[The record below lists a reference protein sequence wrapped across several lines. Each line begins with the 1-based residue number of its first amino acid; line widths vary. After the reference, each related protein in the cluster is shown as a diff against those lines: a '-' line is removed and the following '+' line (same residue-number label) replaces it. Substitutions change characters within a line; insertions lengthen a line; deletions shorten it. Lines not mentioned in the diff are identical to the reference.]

1 MLQGR
6 QNEDGTSQGTIR
18 ERFLQLL
25 HMKTRF
31 GAVLDESECSIP
43 ICKADEKTNLERV
56 GTTFASD
63 SAALVYGFY
72 APVRS
77 GWTCGEI
84 PYARTKSG
92 AAPNEIPYA
101 RATDFGQRGAQ
112 LDPGR

>member
-31 GAVLDESECSIP
+31 GAILDESECSIP
-43 ICKADEKTNLERV
+43 IYKADDKTNLERV

-72 APVRS
+72 SAAR
-77 GWTCGEI
+77 CG
-84 PYARTKSG
+84 YDCG
-92 AAPNEIPYA
+92 AKIHI
-101 RATDFGQRGAQ
+101 
-112 LDPGR
+112 